1 MLQNFRSHI
10 EKCDQKKVLLQTRIY
25 IVKHLNIIAH
35 LLSCMDILQ
44 GSGLLLRVLVFVFF
58 FKVVIITNDAFSHI
72 FHTVFPVLLQQLLL

>member
-10 EKCDQKKVLLQTRIY
+10 EKCDQKKGLLQTRIY